1 MREAEIAICA
11 VYSTDEAVTSAHA
24 DERGVIGFGEHPVD
38 GAVPYFRDPL
48 FHAGLTAPERR
59 PSPQLGEHGEEVRRE
74 LEGRRAAG
82 RGSRREG

>member
-1 MREAEIAICA
+1 M
-11 VYSTDEAVTSAHA
+11 
-24 DERGVIGFGEHPVD
+24 IGFGEHPVD

-74 LEGRRAAG
+74 LEGTRPASQRH
-82 RGSRREG
+82 RGG